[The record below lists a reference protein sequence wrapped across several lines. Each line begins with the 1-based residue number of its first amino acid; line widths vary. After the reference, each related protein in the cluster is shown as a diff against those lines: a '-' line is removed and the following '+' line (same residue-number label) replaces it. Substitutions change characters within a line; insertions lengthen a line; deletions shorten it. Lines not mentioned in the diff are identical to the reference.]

1 MLASDLISAIVLLI
15 LVTDPFGNVPL
26 VVAAMQKV
34 PRERRLKII
43 LRECAIAY
51 GLLLAFLFGG
61 RAFLELMHLSET
73 SLVLAGG
80 IILFMIA
87 IRMVFSPPDS
97 VFGDAGASGHAE
109 PFIVPLA
116 IPAIAGP
123 SALATV
129 MLMASRSP
137 DQLGM
142 LVVAITA
149 AMVVMVIVL
158 ALSDPI
164 QRVVG
169 DQGVLAMTRLMGLV
183 LTALSIE
190 MLVSGLG
197 NVVDQFLKR

>member
-1 MLASDLISAIVLLI
+1 
-15 LVTDPFGNVPL
+15 
-26 VVAAMQKV
+26 
-34 PRERRLKII
+34 
-43 LRECAIAY
+43 
-51 GLLLAFLFGG
+51 
-61 RAFLELMHLSET
+61 
-73 SLVLAGG
+73 
-80 IILFMIA
+80 
-87 IRMVFSPPDS
+87 
-97 VFGDAGASGHAE
+97 
-109 PFIVPLA
+109 VPLA

-164 QRVVG
+164 QRLVG

-197 NVVDQFLKR
+197 SVVDQFLKR

>member
-1 MLASDLISAIVLLI
+1 MASDLLSAIVLLV

-43 LRECAIAY
+43 VRECAIAY
-51 GLLLAFLFGG
+51 VLLLAFLFGG
-61 RAFLELMHLSET
+61 RAFLDLMHLSET

-97 VFGDAGASGHAE
+97 VFGDSGTSGHAE

-129 MLMASRSP
+129 MLMASRTP
-137 DQLGM
+137 DQLPM
-142 LVVAITA
+142 LVLAITV
-149 AMVVMVIVL
+149 AMVVMLVVL

-164 QRVVG
+164 QRVIG

-197 NVVDQFLKR
+197 NVYDKFLQR